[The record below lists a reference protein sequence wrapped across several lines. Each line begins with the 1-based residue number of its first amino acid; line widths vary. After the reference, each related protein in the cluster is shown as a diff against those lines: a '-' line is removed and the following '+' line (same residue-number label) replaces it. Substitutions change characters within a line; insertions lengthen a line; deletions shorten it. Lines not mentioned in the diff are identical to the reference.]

1 MQCNRPFSTISS
13 IQIDRTFDPMEDSLV
28 NFAYDENDFVIAKLL
43 IPSNAVNGFNLNP
56 PTDS

>member
-13 IQIDRTFDPMEDSLV
+13 IQIDRTFDPMEESWI

-43 IPSNAVNGFNLNP
+43 IPSNAVNTVNLNA